1 MTPLRYI
8 AIFTAAALTVVTI
21 AFGAA
26 FSADP
31 AHIFRMPEAY
41 GQIASLLQTGTPVG
55 GLESPRHR
63 LINRAFIAGLSQ
75 TPGTVILGSS
85 RIQPFSP
92 AAAGWPES
100 LNLAVEGGDLGD
112 HLYIYG
118 LLRDARRIP
127 ARMIIVV
134 DPYIF
139 SPRRDLLSR
148 NGEQAALRRL
158 VDVLGVNCLNGTDYW
173 GSFAWVP
180 EILTLDYAIESILV
194 LQSEL
199 RGRDKP
205 VRFAADPRLTSTG
218 FIKRPDGSVIF
229 SREIRER
236 SPTYVDDYAATVLE
250 HPVGRGLAFTEL
262 DRCKVDVFSALLSL
276 LKNDGVAVTL
286 AMLPYHPKAY
296 ELLQSNSPV
305 LDEVEVLVADL
316 GRELSLPVLGAYDPA
331 RTFCSSR
338 EFLDMHHPKQSCSQR
353 ILESAAPQDVQ
364 D

>member
-148 NGEQAALRRL
+148 NGEQAAFAGKHTIFGEVLARL
-158 VDVLGVNCLNGTDYW
+158 V
-173 GSFAWVP
+173 
-180 EILTLDYAIESILV
+180 IEGI
-194 LQSEL
+194 
-199 RGRDKP
+199 DA
-205 VRFAADPRLTSTG
+205 AADKS
-218 FIKRPDGSVIF
+218 
-229 SREIRER
+229 
-236 SPTYVDDYAATVLE
+236 
-250 HPVGRGLAFTEL
+250 AFTIA
-262 DRCKVDVFSALLSL
+262 K
-276 LKNDGVAVTL
+276 VAV
-286 AMLPYHPKAY
+286 
-296 ELLQSNSPV
+296 S
-305 LDEVEVLVADL
+305 
-316 GRELSLPVLGAYDPA
+316 
-331 RTFCSSR
+331 
-338 EFLDMHHPKQSCSQR
+338 
-353 ILESAAPQDVQ
+353 
-364 D
+364 